1 MASYFQLAPNH
12 PLGSFFQTIGTQS
25 LASLRKTAAL
35 PPGTQRFRTP
45 TLNGGALASY
55 FQIARTTPWVR
66 FFRPSKPANFGFVA
80 QNRLIASRP
89 PTIQSPDRIGRGL
102 GFVFSNR
109 PNHPL
114 GSFFQAIETRKLW
127 LRCEKTQ
134 HGPLRLQNPDHA
146 GGAFALSSYFQLNR
160 PESAIGFVF
169 SNHPNPQT
177 LASFRKTAARP
188 AGTRPLQNPNHAGG
202 AFAFVPISTQPSPN
216 QPLGSFFQ
224 TNGTRRLWL
233 RRAKTPFLRL
243 PVPFPHHTPLLPS
256 SSRIIS
262 RPALR

>member
-1 MASYFQLAPNH
+1 MFENLINCQFVRRSSVTNFGLRGAAPRAANAFRTPTRKGGLLASYFQLAPNH

-45 TLNGGALASY
+45 TVNGGALASY
-55 FQIARTTPWVR
+55 FQIARTSPWVR

-109 PNHPL
+109 PEPPL
-114 GSFFQAIETRKLW
+114 
-127 LRCEKTQ
+127 
-134 HGPLRLQNPDHA
+134 
-146 GGAFALSSYFQLNR
+146 
-160 PESAIGFVF
+160 GFVF
-169 SNHPNPQT
+169 SSHRNPQT
-177 LASFRKTAARP
+177 LASLRKPQSLA
-188 AGTRPLQNPNHAGG
+188 PL
-202 AFAFVPISTQPSPN
+202 VPQ
-216 QPLGSFFQ
+216 
-224 TNGTRRLWL
+224 
-233 RRAKTPFLRL
+233 KTPFLRL
-243 PVPFPHHTPLLPS
+243 PVPFPHHAPLLPS
-256 SSRIIS
+256 SSPRII